1 MDHSLSHPLGILMVM
16 SRMTSFRFTVVD
28 DPVLNAVLARHAG
41 AARFAYNQC
50 LRAVKDALDAKRSDP
65 AVRVPWSGFDLI
77 NHFNAWKRSEA
88 AGRTW
93 AVDSAGVATLVEVG
107 LAWRGEI
114 SAQVFEEA
122 AVDLGRGLD
131 AFSRSKAG
139 ERRGRPSGF
148 PAFKR
153 KGRTRGSFRIRN
165 KISGGRPTVR
175 VGRGHPRSITLPV
188 IGAVKVVEDTR
199 RLRRLLRPSSDG
211 TPRARVWFATV
222 SRHRSWWVITLNVEA
237 PDLHPARRHPQRDG
251 AERRGFVGIDRGL
264 SAWLVAAGSDGSE
277 LLRRQAPRALAR
289 ALPKLRR
296 ISRKASR
303 KQPHSLNRRKAD
315 GRLHRVH
322 ARIVDQRR
330 YATHEVTTTLVKTH
344 DRLCVEDLAIANLV
358 RNRHLA
364 RPIADA
370 AWGELFRQLSYKAT
384 WYGSQLTVAPRW
396 FPSSK
401 TCSNCGS
408 VHRDLD
414 LAQRVLRCDTID
426 GGCGLILD
434 RDVNAAVNLAAWAEA
449 EHRSTALA
457 PDLQAGGRVTN
468 ACGGTG
474 AGHRTRGGATGPA
487 IPPGRKQ
494 EPTGL
499 PHRQPGRTPE
509 KGAGERPGRSVARL

>member
-28 DPVLNAVLARHAG
+28 DPVLNAVFARHAG

-175 VGRGHPRSITLPV
+175 VGVDDGERTRRVGRGHPRSITLPV

-222 SRHRSWWVITLNVEA
+222 SRHRSRWVITLNVEA

-264 SAWLVAAGSDGSE
+264 SAWLVAACSDGSE

-322 ARIVDQRR
+322 ARIFDQRR
-330 YATHEVTTTLVKTH
+330 YAT
-344 DRLCVEDLAIANLV
+344 IANLV

-509 KGAGERPGRSVARL
+509 KGAGEGPGRSVARL